1 MEFYATYMDDE
12 ERIEYLNDRFM
23 EALDDEDWE
32 SVEAF
37 ITLNPDFM
45 EYGLETAYDAL
56 PDEYKYSVPT
66 DCYTHNGDHMPFVR
80 ECVKQAIS
88 YAPIEKRIPAE
99 MIELPE
105 ITVYRAGGEPLE
117 KAAYSIS
124 WSTSLKVA
132 QWFYDRAGF
141 LNQPCHLYKGI
152 IVPEKIIC
160 YTDER
165 QEKEVMQY
173 GSVTNIVEIAR

>member
-1 MEFYATYMDDE
+1 MIFYATSLDDDE
-12 ERIEYLNDRFM
+12 RFELLCDDLIDAM
-23 EALDDEDWE
+23 DDEDWE
-32 SVEAF
+32 KVSSL
-37 ITLNPDFM
+37 ISLNPDFM
-45 EYGLETAYDAL
+45 EYGLETVYDAL
-56 PDEYKYSVPT
+56 PDEYKYSIPT
-66 DCYTHNGDHMPFVR
+66 DCYTHNGNHMPFVR

-88 YAPIEKRIPAE
+88 YASIEKRIPAE
-99 MIELPE
+99 MIALPE

-117 KAAYSIS
+117 KAAHSIS

-173 GSVTNIVEIAR
+173 GSVTNIVEIER